1 MAVGFGP
8 RITLL
13 DKGQRF
19 LLFYPLVLLIRVITH
34 GHSRAIIMTRRKILI
49 VDDEYDITFVFKIIL
64 EEKGFATD
72 IYNDPID
79 ALSMYKPYYYDLVMI
94 DLKLPRITGFE
105 LYNQLRMLDN
115 KTKICFLTSSE
126 QFHQQYRSNEFQDM
140 DPDLF
145 IQKPVENEVLISKI
159 NKIIEK

>member
-1 MAVGFGP
+1 
-8 RITLL
+8 
-13 DKGQRF
+13 
-19 LLFYPLVLLIRVITH
+19 
-34 GHSRAIIMTRRKILI
+34 MTRRKILI

>member
-1 MAVGFGP
+1 
-8 RITLL
+8 
-13 DKGQRF
+13 
-19 LLFYPLVLLIRVITH
+19 
-34 GHSRAIIMTRRKILI
+34 MTRRKILI

-64 EEKGFATD
+64 EEKGFVTD

-105 LYNQLRMLDN
+105 LYNQLRMRDN

-159 NKIIEK
+159 KKIIEK

>member
-1 MAVGFGP
+1 M
-8 RITLL
+8 I
-13 DKGQRF
+13 
-19 LLFYPLVLLIRVITH
+19 
-34 GHSRAIIMTRRKILI
+34 RRKILI

-79 ALSMYKPYYYDLVMI
+79 ALSMYKPHYYDLVMI

-105 LYNQLRMLDN
+105 LYNQLRMRDN

-159 NKIIEK
+159 KKIIEK

>member
-1 MAVGFGP
+1 
-8 RITLL
+8 
-13 DKGQRF
+13 
-19 LLFYPLVLLIRVITH
+19 
-34 GHSRAIIMTRRKILI
+34 MTRRKILI

-105 LYNQLRMLDN
+105 LYNQLRMRDN

-145 IQKPVENEVLISKI
+145 IQKPVENDVLISKI
-159 NKIIEK
+159 KKIIEK